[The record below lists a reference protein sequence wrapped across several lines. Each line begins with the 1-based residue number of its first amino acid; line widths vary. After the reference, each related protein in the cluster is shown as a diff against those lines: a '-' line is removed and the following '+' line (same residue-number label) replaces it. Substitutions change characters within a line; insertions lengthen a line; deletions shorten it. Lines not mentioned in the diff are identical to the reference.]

1 MIVNVV
7 VTKIIAA
14 YILRRIQSQL
24 RWMER
29 DSGEAKQSNS
39 YQKKYSNFKYLSG
52 LISCQLI
59 DQYSQSIKHHSDF
72 NWFRFRSLYAYW
84 RQCTRWN
91 NPFKQWNN
99 PTNAV
104 KQSDLK
110 QLNILCKFPLFLYYS
125 VINSNC
131 HKVKAYLACLRTFYI
146 KTPLV
151 KIVPEIGKFI
161 IELKK

>member
-72 NWFRFRSLYAYW
+72 NWFRFSEVYMFVEDNVRGETIHLNGETI
-84 RQCTRWN
+84 RPTRWN
-91 NPFKQWNN
+91 NP
-99 PTNAV
+99 T
-104 KQSDLK
+104 
-110 QLNILCKFPLFLYYS
+110 
-125 VINSNC
+125 
-131 HKVKAYLACLRTFYI
+131 
-146 KTPLV
+146 
-151 KIVPEIGKFI
+151 
-161 IELKK
+161 